1 MKYLTALKRSL
12 VNIDLIFS
20 ACISCK
26 KQPSTSPS
34 STASAPITQ
43 GKFKLVNFLV
53 MNHNGTPFK
62 LISIPAFFVA
72 FMLLAVYSC
81 KKEPP
86 GNTTPPSTA
95 EGSLQDAHGYCM
107 VSNAYGVFFT
117 GLKSDTSYV
126 EIGVNV
132 TKTGS
137 YHITTDNQNGVQ
149 FTADGNFSDTG
160 YTPVHLKANG
170 LFKSP
175 GQTYFL
181 TAFNASACNMSVRVM
196 DSTWRDQADNTW
208 EFTAG
213 GHVYKGTGSA
223 AYYHLPT
230 YVADNYIFYGT
241 LEGRTDT
248 SLKVAH
254 MPFESWDTAFINH
267 LTSSSNSVHFSTAA
281 FAGDSAVTFD
291 ANTQTAPA
299 AVITITV
306 SPYSRVVTFNGT
318 ALDAKGNVVQI
329 TNARYRAV
337 GENYIDLE

>member
-1 MKYLTALKRSL
+1 MQYCL
-12 VNIDLIFS
+12 
-20 ACISCK
+20 
-26 KQPSTSPS
+26 
-34 STASAPITQ
+34 
-43 GKFKLVNFLV
+43 
-53 MNHNGTPFK
+53 TPFK
-62 LISIPAFFVA
+62 RLNIPAAWIACVT
-72 FMLLAVYSC
+72 LAIFSC

-86 GNTTPPSTA
+86 GTSTPPSTA
-95 EGSLQDAHGYCM
+95 DGSLQDAHGYCM
-107 VSNAYGVFFT
+107 VSSTHGTFFT

-160 YTPVHLKANG
+160 YNLVHLKANG

-175 GQTYFL
+175 GQTYYI

-213 GHVYKGTGSA
+213 GHVYKGIGSA

-230 YVADNYIFYGT
+230 YSGDSYVFYGS
-241 LEGRTDT
+241 LEGRSDT
-248 SLKVAH
+248 SLQVLH
-254 MPFESWDTAFINH
+254 MPFESWDTAFTNH
-267 LTSSSNSVHFSTAA
+267 LTSNYNSVHFSTST
-281 FAGDSAVTFD
+281 FAGDSAVSFD
-291 ANTQTAPA
+291 ANIRTAPA
-299 AVITITV
+299 AVITIVV

-318 ALDAKGNVVQI
+318 ALDASGNVVQI
-329 TNARYRAV
+329 TNARYKAV